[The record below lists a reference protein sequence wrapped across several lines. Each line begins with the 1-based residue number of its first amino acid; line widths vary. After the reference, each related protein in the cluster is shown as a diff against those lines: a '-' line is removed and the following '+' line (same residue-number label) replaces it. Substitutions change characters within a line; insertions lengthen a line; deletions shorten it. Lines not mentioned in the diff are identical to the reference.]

1 MFLEFAQ
8 FFLEKSFIL
17 YKLWQK
23 VTQTLQYVCS
33 TYLNSVKSLKNLEIQ
48 FKNLEIQFKNLEI
61 QFKNLI

>member
-23 VTQTLQYVCS
+23 VTLQYVCS
-33 TYLNSVKSLKNLEIQ
+33 TYLKSVKSLKNLEIQ
-48 FKNLEIQFKNLEI
+48 FKNLEIQFKNLI
-61 QFKNLI
+61 